1 MDGFALEVIAEG
13 EIPQHLEERVVIG
26 GHADVADIARAEAF
40 LAGGGPRELELAD
53 AQELRL
59 ELVHAGRREE
69 HGRIVARNEHV
80 AWLADA
86 ALRGEEIQIAFTQF
100 VGLHQP
106 SSLLSRPSVEHAPQV
121 RRRNRRASSDLL
133 STGRRATR

>member
-26 GHADVADIARAEAF
+26 GHADVLNVAGAEAF

-69 HGRIVARNEHV
+69 HSWIVARDEHV
-80 AWLADA
+80 AGLADA
-86 ALRGEEIQIAFTQF
+86 ALRGEEIQVAFTQF

-106 SSLLSRPSVEHAPQV
+106 SSLLSRPFLEHALRL
-121 RRRNRRASSDLL
+121 RRPNHRESSDLL
-133 STGRRATR
+133 STGR